1 MSNFFQNTQNYG
13 FWNFDVWFLSRG
25 KKSTVN
31 CCLHEC
37 KHIVIKKKNERI
49 SLSPTQYCALQLN
62 LFVTLRQN
70 DSSIDGKN
78 GELLSSNL
86 QTPSQRQK
94 KMLYC
99 AQKQSSLQS
108 NSQIYFHFLK
118 LRRCSN
124 ESTVPL

>member
-37 KHIVIKKKNERI
+37 KHIVIKKKWKNQSI
-49 SLSPTQYCALQLN
+49 SHPILCVTTK
-62 LFVTLRQN
+62 FVCNITTKRF
-70 DSSIDGKN
+70 IDWRKKWWII
-78 GELLSSNL
+78 ELKSANSFPE
-86 QTPSQRQK
+86 TE

-108 NSQIYFHFLK
+108 NSQIYIHFLK